1 MKNLQRRVTVLAAAL
16 SVTAAPA
23 VRAFEA
29 IDTIPWPSIGAFPAY
44 PREEDRPID
53 VWAHAGVMHDSNV
66 LRTQTD
72 ERSDNIARFG
82 GGMTID
88 QRVAGRQRVR
98 LDARG
103 DYYKYDKSTT
113 LDHWAYALLGDWLW
127 EIGNNLSG
135 ELLAGYDRRQV
146 DMGETLTERLDLV
159 TTKRAAATAAYLI
172 SPRFR
177 IRGALEGSDTDRE
190 QNRTTNVRST
200 GVRVGTDY
208 VSPLGNTIGL
218 EYRDTKGVAPD
229 AEFVPQLGRFV
240 DNDYREREL
249 SLVSTYAL
257 GATLRSS
264 IRLGHTKRDYTDVP
278 ERGFNDNTGVVT
290 VDWLPGSKT
299 VLRFEAYRIP
309 RSVADVSASHELQ
322 KGAAFGPRWA
332 MTSKTVLSARLLH
345 ERRTFSGD
353 PGVIAGATKR
363 DEIYRLARFA
373 FGWEPQH
380 FWQAGV
386 AFDVGERESN
396 IDGRDYQ
403 YTAVM
408 ANLAYVW

>member
-1 MKNLQRRVTVLAAAL
+1 MKNLQRRVTALAVALSFAAA
-16 SVTAAPA
+16 PN

-29 IDTIPWPSIGAFPAY
+29 VDTIPWPSAGAFPAY
-44 PREEDRPID
+44 PPESDVPID
-53 VWAHAGVMHDSNV
+53 VWVHAGVMHDSNV

-72 ERSDNIARFG
+72 ERSDNIARLG
-82 GGMTID
+82 GGLTID

-103 DYYKYDKSTT
+103 DYYKYDKSST
-113 LDHWAYALLGDWLW
+113 LDHWAYAVAGDWLW

-146 DMGETLTERLDLV
+146 DMAETLADRLDLV

-177 IRGALEGSDTDRE
+177 VRGALEGSDTDRE
-190 QNRTTNVRST
+190 QNRTTNVRTT
-200 GVRVGTDY
+200 GARVGADY

-218 EYRDTKGVAPD
+218 EYRDTKGVAPQ
-229 AEFVPQLGRFV
+229 AEFVPTLGRFV
-240 DNDYREREL
+240 DNDFHEREF
-249 SLVSTYAL
+249 SLVSVYAI
-257 GATLRSS
+257 GSTLRSS
-264 IRLGHTKRDYTDVP
+264 IRLGHTRREYTDLP
-278 ERGFNDNTGVVT
+278 ERNFNANTGVGT
-290 VDWLPGSKT
+290 VDWLVGNKT
-299 VLRFEAYRIP
+299 VLRFDAYSLP
-309 RSVADVSASHELQ
+309 RSIADVSASHEVV
-322 KGAAFGPRWA
+322 KGVAFGPRWE

-353 PGVIAGATKR
+353 PGIVAGGVKR
-363 DEIYRLARFA
+363 DEVYRLARFA

-380 FWQAGV
+380 FWQVSV
-386 AFDVGERESN
+386 AFDVGDRESN

-403 YTAVM
+403 YNAVM
-408 ANLAYVW
+408 GNLAYVW

>member
-1 MKNLQRRVTVLAAAL
+1 MKNLQRRVTAVAVAL
-16 SVTAAPA
+16 SFTAAPNA
-23 VRAFEA
+23 RAFEA
-29 IDTIPWPSIGAFPAY
+29 VDSIPWPSAGAFPAY
-44 PREEDRPID
+44 PPEADVPID
-53 VWAHAGVMHDSNV
+53 VWFHAGVMHDSNV

-72 ERSDNIARFG
+72 ERSDNIARLG

-103 DYYKYDKSTT
+103 DYYKYDKSST
-113 LDHWAYALLGDWLW
+113 LDHWAYALAGDWLW

-135 ELLAGYDRRQV
+135 ELLAAYDRRQV

-172 SPRFR
+172 SPR
-177 IRGALEGSDTDRE
+177 IRLRAGVDGTDTDRE
-190 QNRTTNVRST
+190 QNRTTNVRA
-200 GVRVGTDY
+200 VRWTVGTDY

-218 EYRDTKGVAPD
+218 EYRDTNGVAPD

-240 DNDYREREL
+240 DNDFHEREL
-249 SLVSTYAL
+249 SIVSTYAL

-264 IRLGHTKRDYTDVP
+264 IRLGHTRRDYSDVP
-278 ERGFNDNTGVVT
+278 ERSFNDNTGVVT

-299 VLRFEAYRIP
+299 VLRFEAYRLP
-309 RSVADVSASHELQ
+309 RSVADVSASHEVQ
-322 KGAAFGPRWA
+322 RGVAFGPRWA
-332 MTSKTVLSARLLH
+332 MTSKTVLSARLLN

-353 PGVIAGATKR
+353 PGVIAGAVKR
-363 DEIYRLARFA
+363 DEVYRIARFA

-380 FWQAGV
+380 FWQVGV

-403 YTAVM
+403 YNAVM